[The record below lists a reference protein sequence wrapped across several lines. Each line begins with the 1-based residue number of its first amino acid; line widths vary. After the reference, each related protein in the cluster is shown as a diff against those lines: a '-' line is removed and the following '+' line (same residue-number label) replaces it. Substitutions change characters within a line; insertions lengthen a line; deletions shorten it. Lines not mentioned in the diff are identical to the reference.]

1 MTSVNVTTTKN
12 TVTVNGETRVV
23 TVKTVGPQG
32 AQGVLQ
38 TGDLGDITVT
48 TSGSG
53 TQSVAINTGAVTSS
67 KILDGTIATGDI
79 ADDAITSAKIA
90 NAAVTTNEIQNLTII
105 NNDISNSAAIAGTKI
120 SPDFGSQNIVTTG
133 TLGVTGLTTTGDLKI
148 SDNSPVLNFTDT
160 NATADN
166 QRWDIKCSG
175 SDELLIQAIND
186 SGGGGGNLFK
196 FTRNGNSIQTF
207 QGQRSGAT
215 WLTVDNINKKVTTR
229 DLDVTNNITVTG
241 TVDGVDIAARDTL
254 FGALTSSSGVLT
266 NGVTATT
273 QSASDNSTKV
283 ATTAYV
289 DNAVSSGGGGS
300 ASQLTD
306 TNGTVKVE
314 VDTSTIFLKDTVH
327 IRDSLPTIHFKS
339 SDGNTNYGWFRSF
352 SASTEIFNR
361 VSGGETKFKVQAGSS
376 TINKIL
382 IRNTSGGTQTNPDV
396 CIGRSMVTTG
406 KPTDLNAFFPHT
418 GGVELYHIS
427 GSTGTKK
434 FETTANGITVQGSVT
449 TEDINMSNLN
459 ASANEVDNTKGS
471 WTIQE
476 GASDLF
482 LINRVNG
489 KKYKFNLTE
498 IS

>member
-1 MTSVNVTTTKN
+1 MALTEVSAFK
-12 TVTVNGETRVV
+12 
-23 TVKTVGPQG
+23 
-32 AQGVLQ
+32 
-38 TGDLGDITVT
+38 D
-48 TSGSG
+48 
-53 TQSVAINTGAVTSS
+53 SS
-67 KILDGTIATGDI
+67 IATGDI
-79 ADDAITSAKIA
+79 ADDAITAAKIA
-90 NAAVTTNEIQNLTII
+90 NAAVTTNEIQNLRII
-105 NNDISNSAAIAGTKI
+105 NNDISNSAAIAGSKI
-120 SPDFGSQNIVTTG
+120 SPSFTSDVTVDSGTNTLVTVKCGNAGNAIVRAGGGASNGQGTGAFEVTQNNGTHGGGISYNGDSNPSFVSGEQSDHITFYRLSAGTRTEVFHYPYNSNIVNFNSVPTVG
-133 TLGVTGLTTTGDLKI
+133 GI
-148 SDNSPVLNFTDT
+148 SLVRTSDTITDAT
-160 NATADN
+160 NAVN
-166 QRWDIKCSG
+166 
-175 SDELLIQAIND
+175 
-186 SGGGGGNLFK
+186 
-196 FTRNGNSIQTF
+196 
-207 QGQRSGAT
+207 
-215 WLTVDNINKKVTTR
+215 
-229 DLDVTNNITVTG
+229 VTG
-241 TVDGVDIAARDTL
+241 TIA
-254 FGALTSSSGVLT
+254 SS
-266 NGVTATT
+266 VTGTT
-273 QSASDNSTKV
+273 QSAGDNSTKI

-289 DNAVSSGGGGS
+289 DNASGGGS

-361 VSGGETKFKVQAGSS
+361 VSGGETKFKVQAGGS

-396 CIGRSMVTTG
+396 CIGRSMVASG

-489 KKYKFNLTE
+489 KKYKFDLTE
-498 IS
+498 IF

>member
-1 MTSVNVTTTKN
+1 MALTEVSAFK
-12 TVTVNGETRVV
+12 
-23 TVKTVGPQG
+23 
-32 AQGVLQ
+32 
-38 TGDLGDITVT
+38 DL
-48 TSGSG
+48 S
-53 TQSVAINTGAVTSS
+53 
-67 KILDGTIATGDI
+67 
-79 ADDAITSAKIA
+79 
-90 NAAVTTNEIQNLTII
+90 II
-105 NNDISNSAAIAGTKI
+105 NEDINGSAAIAGSKI
-120 SPDFGSQNIVTTG
+120 NPSFGNQNIFTNG
-133 TLGVTGLTTTGDLKI
+133 NLNIQGGLFTLGGSTPAI
-148 SDNSPVLNFTDT
+148 QFTD
-160 NATADN
+160 NEDNPDYRLVNSNGEFRIRDNTAGLNRIIVHTDGHV
-166 QRWDIKCSG
+166 DITSNLDCLSG
-175 SDELLIQAIND
+175 
-186 SGGGGGNLFK
+186 
-196 FTRNGNSIQTF
+196 
-207 QGQRSGAT
+207 
-215 WLTVDNINKKVTTR
+215 
-229 DLDVTNNITVTG
+229 LDVTGDISCSG

-254 FGALTSSSGVLT
+254 FGGLTSSSGVLT

-273 QSASDNSTKV
+273 QSASDNSTKI

-289 DNAVSSGGGGS
+289 DAASGGGS

-361 VSGGETKFKVQAGSS
+361 VSGGETKFKVQAGGS

-396 CIGRSMVTTG
+396 CIGRSMVASG